1 MFVVQALLVSAGL
14 ARAEE
19 QGTGL
24 EALEARV
31 MALEDKLAASEATV
45 AAQRELIGAQT
56 PPVGEGNALD
66 SFLSGLE
73 FGGYVAGSY
82 LYNFNN
88 PDVNA
93 ASQTLCQFNCDHNQ
107 FTLDAVK
114 LELGKAASE
123 PGTAGFQIDLLF
135 GEDASIFNSLTP
147 DSSGRFV
154 TTSGPPTVGPG
165 DPNGVLQ
172 DPNHTHTFSVLVHE
186 PSDSDIFVQEAYAS
200 YNWRGVELRLGKWE
214 TLLGNEVIDHHK
226 NYNVTHGLLFTWA
239 IPLFH
244 TGVLAGGSLGESF
257 GWKVGVTNGF
267 NNSVDEGDNKGVLG
281 QLTFTSGPISTG
293 LSTYIGT
300 PGGFGFTNLD
310 GNTVED
316 DQTISQIYDWVLH
329 FIPNDSL
336 DTWVNVD
343 YGRTDFDQVSVS
355 AGKDEASWFGVA
367 TGFNYNLTEKLN
379 FALRGE
385 WFLDD
390 NSSRLGGVIPGAEDI
405 TAISATGTLG
415 YKLTDNLKAR
425 LELRHDIVDPDPDVN
440 AFPKHDEAV
449 PDEDQATYGIFELSY
464 VFD

>member
-1 MFVVQALLVSAGL
+1 MFVAQVFLVSVVCAGL

-19 QGTGL
+19 QGAGL

-31 MALEDKLAASEATV
+31 MALEDKLAASEATI
-45 AAQRELIGAQT
+45 AEQRELIAAQT
-56 PPVGEGNALD
+56 PSVGEGNALD

-93 ASQTLCQFNCDHNQ
+93 ASQALCQFNCDHNQ

-114 LELGKAASE
+114 LELGKPASE

-147 DSSGRFV
+147 DSTGRF
-154 TTSGPPTVGPG
+154 TTTTVDSGGDTVS
-165 DPNGVLQ
+165 
-172 DPNHTHTFSVLVHE
+172 FSFLVHE

-226 NYNVTHGLLFTWA
+226 NYNVTHGILFTWA

-244 TGVLAGGSLGESF
+244 TGVLAGGTLGESF

-281 QLTFTSGPISTG
+281 QLTFASGPISTA

-300 PGGFGFTNLD
+300 PGGFAHTRAN
-310 GNTVED
+310 GNVVED
-316 DQTISQIYDWVLH
+316 DDTMSQIYDLVLH
-329 FIPNDSL
+329 YIPIDPL

-343 YGRTDFDQVSVS
+343 YGRTDFSSDNVLS
-355 AGKDEASWFGVA
+355 GGRGEASWFGVA
-367 TGFNYNLTEKLN
+367 TGFNYNLTERLN
-379 FALRGE
+379 FAMRGE

-390 NSSRLGGVIPGAEDI
+390 NASRLGGLFSVPVEDV
-405 TAISATGTLG
+405 TAISGTATLG

-425 LELRHDIVDPDPDVN
+425 LELRHDMVDPDPDAN
-440 AFPKHDEAV
+440 LFTKHDEGLA
-449 PDEDQATYGIFELSY
+449 DEDQATYGIFELSY